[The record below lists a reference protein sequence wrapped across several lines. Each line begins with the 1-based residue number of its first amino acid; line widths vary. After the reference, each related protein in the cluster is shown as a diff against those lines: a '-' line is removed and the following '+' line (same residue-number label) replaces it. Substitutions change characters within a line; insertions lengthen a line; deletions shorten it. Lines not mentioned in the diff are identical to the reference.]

1 MRRLLPLALFV
12 ALLSASCGEYN
23 RALKATGPDAVQVKL
38 TTATKYYGIGAA
50 GLEPTATK
58 KQKRKASAAFEKAL
72 PLLEELT
79 ALTRGDTLFE
89 RVSYM
94 YAKSYYGIKDY
105 VLGGYYLGN
114 FSKTFPQSK
123 YAEEC
128 DFLNAMCSYR
138 ESPAF
143 ELDQTP
149 TSNAI
154 EQFQYFL
161 VQYPNTTLTDSCNA
175 LIDQLRHKLE
185 QKDHASAM
193 QYVRTRNYEAA
204 GVALRNFV
212 KKWPNSGVREDALF
226 NILKNDHDL
235 AVNSVE
241 AKKAQRVAEGLR
253 SFDTF
258 ADAFPESARIKEAEH
273 LRDALN
279 RLSTKPNTPAE
290 PSPRP

>member
-12 ALLSASCGEYN
+12 ALLSASCGDYN
-23 RALKATGPDAVQVKL
+23 RALKATGPNAVQVKL
-38 TTATKYYGIGAA
+38 AAATKYYSIGAA
-50 GLEPTATK
+50 GLEQGATK
-58 KQKRKASAAFEKAL
+58 KAKRKSSSAFEKAL

-105 VLGGYYLGN
+105 ILGGYYLGN
-114 FSKTFPQSK
+114 FSKTFPTSR

-161 VQYPNTTLTDSCNA
+161 VQYPNTALTDSCNS
-175 LIDQLRHKLE
+175 LIDQLRGKLE
-185 QKDHASAM
+185 KKDHTNAM
-193 QYVRTRNYEAA
+193 QYVKTRNYEAA
-204 GVALRNFV
+204 GIALRNFV
-212 KKWPNSGVREDALF
+212 KKWPNSAVREEVLF
-226 NILKNDHDL
+226 EILRTDHDL
-235 AVNSVE
+235 AVNSVD

-258 ADAFPESARIKEAEH
+258 ADAFPESARFKEAQH
-273 LRDALN
+273 LRDALG
-279 RLSTKPNTPAE
+279 RLTAKTNPPSDTP
-290 PSPRP
+290 PRP

>member
-161 VQYPNTTLTDSCNA
+161 FQYPNTTLTDSCNA

-193 QYVRTRNYEAA
+193 QYVRTR
-204 GVALRNFV
+204 
-212 KKWPNSGVREDALF
+212 
-226 NILKNDHDL
+226 
-235 AVNSVE
+235 
-241 AKKAQRVAEGLR
+241 
-253 SFDTF
+253 
-258 ADAFPESARIKEAEH
+258 
-273 LRDALN
+273 
-279 RLSTKPNTPAE
+279 
-290 PSPRP
+290 